1 MKQSTYIFLSALAML
16 VFSCNCND
24 DDTVIGP
31 IEPVPATDY
40 LPLNKGNYW
49 IYQWY
54 VIDTLGNESIYSNN
68 LDSIYIS
75 GDTVINGNTYA
86 IMEGKEFNSEIRR
99 FYRDS
104 SGYMVSAESKTPL
117 FTTTSTT
124 EQLGV
129 DSIPTET
136 PPLVMLE
143 ANMQPPSPLVTVPA
157 GSFKDCLST
166 VTYMTS
172 FEADYPHGV
181 RTFPY
186 RYAKGVGRI
195 LHRIA
200 FYSNANYY
208 ESRLV
213 RHHVE

>member
-1 MKQSTYIFLSALAML
+1 MKQSTYLFLSALAML

-24 DDTVIGP
+24 DDTVSGP
-31 IEPVPATDY
+31 TPATEY
-40 LPLNKGNYW
+40 LPLNVGNYW

-54 VIDTLGNESIYSNN
+54 LIDTLGNETIYSNT

-86 IMEGKEFNSEIRR
+86 VMEGREFNSDIQY

-104 SGYMVSAESKTPL
+104 SGYMVSAKSDIPL
-117 FTTTSTT
+117 FSTKSTT
-124 EQLGV
+124 GQLGL
-129 DSIPTET
+129 DTLFFGTDPF
-136 PPLVMLE
+136 LVNE
-143 ANMQPPSPLVTVPA
+143 ANMQPPSPSVTVPA
-157 GSFKDCLST
+157 GTFNDCLST

-186 RYAKGVGRI
+186 HYAKGVGRI
-195 LHRIA
+195 LHRVA

-213 RHHVE
+213 RYNVE